1 MANATSPG
9 GGYRKGDGAQEENI
23 FRRSDYYQSLD
34 GELADT
40 DRSERIFCTSKCELK
55 PFAGYGGL
63 YPIPEFGAIYTS
75 GITVFRQTETN
86 GYAYM
91 KNPLYNVCAIAIPAY
106 RDPELTRNNM
116 LENKFAVKTHK
127 KIENIFTIAHHHKH
141 DCLVLSAFG
150 CGAFRNPPEHI
161 AALFKSVIYQ
171 YAGYFETIYFA
182 IVDDHNTGNA
192 INPLGNFLP
201 FQQILDGLVVRPPTT
216 LRVNGANGPY
226 RILDKSNNQ
235 LTLSDVCILY
245 LPPCQHGTKCQEI
258 KDAAHNITGAAS
270 GIGRVTALELA
281 KQQARV
287 IVGIRGQERA
297 EHVAQQLSKESHGN
311 VIGYHLDLS
320 DLASVKVFAE
330 KIDKVDILINNAG
343 VNKKHKEL
351 TNDGLESTFGTNHIG
366 HFYLTQLLLPLLIQ
380 SNGRIVN
387 VSSIMHILANEN
399 IDFSKTNA
407 YNTMLVYAE
416 SKLANILHI
425 VELQRRYGGRGI
437 KTYSLH
443 PGFIRSTELTR
454 ERTLLQA
461 ILMILFA
468 ISSKTIA
475 QGAITTLYCALSDEA
490 QPGKYHSNCRVT
502 QPSLTA
508 YNSKKA
514 QELWELTSHSKQSFD
529 EVIKFRCY
537 FDIKEE
543 NIDNKGNF
551 TLTFVRRCL
560 DLLLVQESNVRA
572 SDTQLL
578 DLKI

>member
-351 TNDGLESTFGTNHIG
+351 TNDGLESTFGTNH
-366 HFYLTQLLLPLLIQ
+366 
-380 SNGRIVN
+380 
-387 VSSIMHILANEN
+387 
-399 IDFSKTNA
+399 
-407 YNTMLVYAE
+407 
-416 SKLANILHI
+416 
-425 VELQRRYGGRGI
+425 
-437 KTYSLH
+437 
-443 PGFIRSTELTR
+443 
-454 ERTLLQA
+454 
-461 ILMILFA
+461 
-468 ISSKTIA
+468 
-475 QGAITTLYCALSDEA
+475 
-490 QPGKYHSNCRVT
+490 
-502 QPSLTA
+502 
-508 YNSKKA
+508 
-514 QELWELTSHSKQSFD
+514 TSHSKQSFD

-551 TLTFVRRCL
+551 TLPFVLRCL
-560 DLLLVQESNVRA
+560 DLLLVQGSNVRA

-578 DLKI
+578 DLHDSSEEDFGLKFECRADNLRIEKNFITLRRANLRDKFMYLE

>member
-1 MANATSPG
+1 M
-9 GGYRKGDGAQEENI
+9 
-23 FRRSDYYQSLD
+23 
-34 GELADT
+34 
-40 DRSERIFCTSKCELK
+40 
-55 PFAGYGGL
+55 
-63 YPIPEFGAIYTS
+63 PICWPYT
-75 GITVFRQTETN
+75 
-86 GYAYM
+86 
-91 KNPLYNVCAIAIPAY
+91 L
-106 RDPELTRNNM
+106 
-116 LENKFAVKTHK
+116 
-127 KIENIFTIAHHHKH
+127 
-141 DCLVLSAFG
+141 
-150 CGAFRNPPEHI
+150 
-161 AALFKSVIYQ
+161 
-171 YAGYFETIYFA
+171 
-182 IVDDHNTGNA
+182 
-192 INPLGNFLP
+192 
-201 FQQILDGLVVRPPTT
+201 
-216 LRVNGANGPY
+216 
-226 RILDKSNNQ
+226 
-235 LTLSDVCILY
+235 LY
-245 LPPCQHGTKCQEI
+245 LSIHIVVFFVINKRLVAGRLYIPKKNLTNQTVI
-258 KDAAHNITGAAS
+258 VTGAAS

-425 VELQRRYGGRGI
+425 VELQRRYG
-437 KTYSLH
+437 
-443 PGFIRSTELTR
+443 
-454 ERTLLQA
+454 A
-461 ILMILFA
+461 
-468 ISSKTIA
+468 
-475 QGAITTLYCALSDEA
+475 
-490 QPGKYHSNCRVT
+490 
-502 QPSLTA
+502 
-508 YNSKKA
+508 
-514 QELWELTSHSKQSFD
+514 SHSKQSFD

-551 TLTFVRRCL
+551 TLPFVLRCL
-560 DLLLVQESNVRA
+560 DLLLVQGSNVRA

-578 DLKI
+578 DLLFFVIMKCKFDSYPSPRLSMDKIFQEYNRVLLEDNDPQHDSSEEAPGRRIRQ